1 MLSHHIYFGLHG
13 MRSRTVVER
22 RGFHELA
29 PGSRKAG
36 RGCCLLPV
44 CSNAVDVN
52 LRFCK
57 QTLRN
62 KRITGKDLQV
72 LVIAFLRTSF
82 CSINSTFS
90 QLLFSTGNLNICR
103 YNRITIVLSGNLSV
117 KQKKETKGKKP
128 RFRWKQYVAV
138 SCEFFFLCSIS
149 RGIELSS
156 GEFEQKQMFDQYAW
170 RTGSSTRPHH
180 THTGIEQVNIFSGLF
195 QALQNFTFHE
205 KVRLKVK
212 S

>member
-1 MLSHHIYFGLHG
+1 MLAHHIYFGLHG

-72 LVIAFLRTSF
+72 LVVAFLRTSF

-103 YNRITIVLSGNLSV
+103 YNRITTVLSGNLSV
-117 KQKKETKGKKP
+117 KQKKETKGKKST
-128 RFRWKQYVAV
+128 V
-138 SCEFFFLCSIS
+138 SMKAIRCSFLRIFFSLFNLS
-149 RGIELSS
+149 RDWTFVRRI
-156 GEFEQKQMFDQYAW
+156 
-170 RTGSSTRPHH
+170 RTETDVWP
-180 THTGIEQVNIFSGLF
+180 IC
-195 QALQNFTFHE
+195 
-205 KVRLKVK
+205 LKDRK
-212 S
+212 FNPTASHAHWDRAS

>member
-103 YNRITIVLSGNLSV
+103 YNRITTVLSGNLSV
-117 KQKKETKGKKP
+117 KQKKETKGKKST
-128 RFRWKQYVAV
+128 V
-138 SCEFFFLCSIS
+138 SMKAIRCSFLRNFFFVVQSLAGLNFRPENSNRNRCLTNMPEGPEVQPDRIT
-149 RGIELSS
+149 
-156 GEFEQKQMFDQYAW
+156 
-170 RTGSSTRPHH
+170 RTHWDRAS
-180 THTGIEQVNIFSGLF
+180 
-195 QALQNFTFHE
+195 
-205 KVRLKVK
+205 
-212 S
+212 